1 MKKSLFLAALLA
13 LALGACAMTPGAAP
27 KVSVQQQA
35 KVIAQACPSLGQTVN
50 ELQALNMPAS
60 AHADLAKAKALGVK
74 VCEAA
79 TVVAGAK
86 PGTANFN
93 LADLQAV
100 YSQGVPDLISAIK
113 ASPLTPQQQNTAIVS
128 VMAAQIIVQGAI
140 NATQAAAA
148 P

>member
-1 MKKSLFLAALLA
+1 MKKSLIVAIGAALA
-13 LALGACAMTPGAAP
+13 LASCATQPSVSP
-27 KVSVQQQA
+27 QVSVQQQA
-35 KVIAQACPSLGQTVN
+35 KVIAQACPSLGQTVT
-50 ELQALNMPAS
+50 ELQALNMPPS
-60 AHADLAKAKALGVK
+60 AQSDLAKAKALGAK

-93 LADLQAV
+93 LADLRAV